1 MKRRRPLN
9 EELTWL
15 SEQAIES
22 LFRKYDEGKLRETI
36 NWLDEQSHSI
46 KAKVKPILERELN
59 RRAIQAYESRNN
71 GEWI

>member
-1 MKRRRPLN
+1 MN

-22 LFRKYDEGKLRETI
+22 LFRRYDEDKLRETI
-36 NWLDEQSHSI
+36 NWLDEQPHSI
-46 KAKVKPILERELN
+46 KAKVTPILERELN